1 MRSEFK
7 VGLLFL
13 ITVSMV
19 VVFALTI
26 GAINPFTNAHQL
38 TLLYSFAGGI
48 EVGSPV
54 RVMGVKVGR
63 VKSIEFDSNALQ
75 SQPADSEELHL
86 RLLITIDKK
95 AWQTLR
101 EDSQFY
107 INLAGVIGEKF
118 IEVTPGLRSS
128 KPLTPGQ
135 TLRGIDPPRIDQLI
149 SQSYSLA
156 GKIIDFVESNEA
168 SVVDTIQM
176 MNRLVA
182 NLNET
187 LRFLDKTAS
196 SREYR
201 DLVKNLTA
209 VSGDMAYFTQSLR
222 GPEGEKTLKLLNE
235 LVSRLEPLDAEAI
248 RKFLQKEGVRAK
260 IF

>member
-7 VGLLFL
+7 VGILFL
-13 ITVSMV
+13 ITILMV
-19 VVFALTI
+19 IVFALTI
-26 GAINPFTNAHQL
+26 GVINPFANTNDL
-38 TLLYSFAGGI
+38 TLLYTFAGGI

-63 VKSIEFDSNALQ
+63 VKTIEFSDRQDLLPESEDLFLQ
-75 SQPADSEELHL
+75 LVISVDRQ
-86 RLLITIDKK
+86 
-95 AWQTLR
+95 AWSMVR

-118 IEVTPGLRSS
+118 IEITPGS
-128 KPLTPGQ
+128 KNSKTLNPGQ
-135 TLRGIDPPRIDQLI
+135 AVRGVDPPRIDQLI

-187 LRFLDKTAS
+187 LRFFEKTTQNKDHQA
-196 SREYR
+196 
-201 DLVKNLTA
+201 LIKNLT
-209 VSGDMAYFTQSLR
+209 VITQDLAYFTQNLR
-222 GPEGEKTLKLLNE
+222 GPEAEKTIQLLTE
-235 LVSRLEPLDAEAI
+235 LIRRLEPLDGEAI
-248 RKFLQKEGVRAK
+248 RKFLQKEGVKAK